1 MKRLFR
7 RSLRAVVGLALGLVF
22 LPAPADATRGGD
34 HRRTVAPHAA
44 AQAKKQN
51 TEVVIRLGLVRN
63 GAEAASSA
71 LGKTVRDVS
80 RASFSALPGVRVLAD
95 ETLEQQANGAPTV
108 LVTAKVQQLSL
119 KSAGSQLV
127 YSAAVEYTLHRM
139 PEQAIAATLRG
150 RASVR
155 TTAEDLR
162 APGRASA
169 LRASVLRA
177 AMASAI
183 RPATDALRAAAQ
195 H

>member
-1 MKRLFR
+1 MKMLFR
-7 RSLRAVVGLALGLVF
+7 RSFGGVVGLALGLVL
-22 LPAPADATRGGD
+22 LPAPADATRGGN
-34 HRRTVAPHAA
+34 RRRPVALSAA

-51 TEVVIRLGLVRN
+51 PDVLIRLGHVRN
-63 GAEAASSA
+63 GARAASGR
-71 LGKTVRDVS
+71 LEKTVRDVS
-80 RASFSALPGVRVLAD
+80 RVSFSALPGVRVLAD
-95 ETLEQQANGAPTV
+95 EAIAEQVNDSGTV
-108 LVTAKVQQLSL
+108 LVTAKVQQLSVE
-119 KSAGSQLV
+119 SAGPQLV
-127 YSAAVEYTLHRM
+127 YSAVVEYTLHRM

-155 TTAEDLR
+155 TTAAEMR

-177 AMASAI
+177 AVASAI